1 MRALGYPRLIS
12 MENFRNPN
20 FELVAD
26 ILYWMV
32 KLYDPEAN
40 LSEHVEFEDERVKFL
55 TDAASLL
62 AAKARLKMN
71 TKKLYASDGRAVQEL
86 LKLATLLY
94 SATKS
99 ISNKNIDE
107 TVPPSIRVQDIKA
120 ARVLASDITQSGA
133 KLYDLL
139 ANEKTERA
147 ERSRALRFLDLS
159 TSTTDGPREQA
170 YIERSIKDLIE
181 HTKQALEDMKKESE
195 ELDAD
200 ERNIENKIKKKQ
212 EELERTEKRLKSLE
226 NVKPQF
232 MEETEKLEKEL
243 QRYYEIYMDKHRNLD
258 YLEWELDKYRRNE
271 EERKEEQ
278 DQKLK
283 KMRERLYK
291 DEVELMRGGAG
302 GVRGK
307 DNGDRAYAGKDHYGD
322 YGGKGGDDLLIQG
335 RGAKVQGMMDRRSDD
350 EDDSLEGSRQD
361 DDSRESSD
369 DGSLDQED
377 DDDDEELSVNNEGK
391 QAGNSRR
398 PSGHG
403 ATNDRRRGV
412 AVSDDEEFLDDDG
425 GDEDDDDNDNGGEFS
440 GDNSEEDF

>member
-1 MRALGYPRLIS
+1 MSYREIRNFTEIMRALGYPRLIS

-107 TVPPSIRVQDIKA
+107 TIPPSIRVQDIKA
-120 ARVLASDITQSGA
+120 ARVLATDITQSGA

-139 ANEKTERA
+139 AIEKKERSERA
-147 ERSRALRFLDLS
+147 RALRFLDLS

-181 HTKQALEDMKKESE
+181 QTKQALEDMKKESE

-200 ERNIENKIKKKQ
+200 ERNIVNKIKKKC
-212 EELERTEKRLKSLE
+212 
-226 NVKPQF
+226 V
-232 MEETEKLEKEL
+232 
-243 QRYYEIYMDKHRNLD
+243 
-258 YLEWELDKYRRNE
+258 
-271 EERKEEQ
+271 
-278 DQKLK
+278 
-283 KMRERLYK
+283 
-291 DEVELMRGGAG
+291 
-302 GVRGK
+302 
-307 DNGDRAYAGKDHYGD
+307 
-322 YGGKGGDDLLIQG
+322 
-335 RGAKVQGMMDRRSDD
+335 
-350 EDDSLEGSRQD
+350 
-361 DDSRESSD
+361 
-369 DGSLDQED
+369 
-377 DDDDEELSVNNEGK
+377 
-391 QAGNSRR
+391 
-398 PSGHG
+398 
-403 ATNDRRRGV
+403 
-412 AVSDDEEFLDDDG
+412 
-425 GDEDDDDNDNGGEFS
+425 
-440 GDNSEEDF
+440 